1 MSTMSRREGLPV
13 PCGRLRMREEGPSV
27 IGGHGSPFHLEEEA
41 HLNARTL
48 PTGERWEVVIRRAA
62 EIPPEFLEL
71 VEEMGRGYGY
81 LTRMP
86 GARFSSNDGRVPER
100 QPRLVVHVYG
110 RTLLER
116 LLAAARR
123 TLPHSSVGVRRMR

>member
-1 MSTMSRREGLPV
+1 M
-13 PCGRLRMREEGPSV
+13 
-27 IGGHGSPFHLEEEA
+27 IGAHGSPFHLEEAA

-81 LTRMP
+81 LTHTP
-86 GARFSSNDGRVPER
+86 AAGFGSNGGTVPEQQR
-100 QPRLVVHVYG
+100 HLVIHVYG
-110 RTLLER
+110 RTLLEH
-116 LLAAARR
+116 LLAAVRRVLPRSSVRARR
-123 TLPHSSVGVRRMR
+123 VQ